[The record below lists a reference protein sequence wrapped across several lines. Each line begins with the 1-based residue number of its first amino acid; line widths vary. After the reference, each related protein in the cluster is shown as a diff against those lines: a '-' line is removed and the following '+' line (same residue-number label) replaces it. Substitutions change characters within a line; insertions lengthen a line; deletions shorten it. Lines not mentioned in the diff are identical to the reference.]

1 MKRKILSTLLTLCMV
16 LTLVPTTAFADEGT
30 GSTPSVSAYATK
42 DQLKGVTFA
51 PDSNGNATNIGKL
64 VFGKKEET
72 LDEEGNPE
80 IYSPAEWY
88 ILGEDNKVL
97 VDNTI
102 IFAANPIKIN
112 QQFNSSDPSRQYTY
126 NYMAGTG
133 YGDYSG
139 SIEVYRNHYVVSQL
153 RAALNNMVD
162 SSNTTY
168 FTAAEKGL
176 MNTTTVT
183 TNDTR
188 NDKTYTTTDKL
199 YALAADGSDESTIK
213 AGSNNQIALAANS
226 YWNSGNR
233 SFWLRLPYDNSSTS
247 VSGDA
252 LQAEPGKKVNHS
264 SVSSS
269 FGVRPA
275 SNLNLSN
282 VLFASAATASSSDT
296 VSGTIADGTAMTLRL
311 DGSSKNI
318 GAVAYRTAT
327 GDIFATKGS
336 TTGDVAL
343 VVQGKEGN
351 KDWYYSKQIT
361 GTETEIVNV
370 SDIKSEL
377 GLSADID
384 LLTAKIWLETTD
396 AADGMIYAVDPITSD
411 NLISITPP
419 APITVDNGTAYENM
433 NLPETVQ
440 VVTAE
445 NSLTKLPVVWDTATP
460 KEGSYDPDI
469 KTEQTVTLYGSLQLP
484 DAFEHNPDGPAI
496 TTITI
501 TIKAAPAT
509 SDNSNKDNDSK
520 TDTEVNGDVTDVKDS
535 VNTGD
540 NTNLVLWIVLMLLSA
555 MGITGVTVYSRR
567 KRTTK

>member
-1 MKRKILSTLLTLCMV
+1 MKRKILSTLLTLCMA

-42 DQLKGVTFA
+42 DQLKGDTFA

-64 VFGKKEET
+64 VFGKKEGT

-80 IYSPAEWY
+80 SYSPAEWY
-88 ILGEDNKVL
+88 ILGEDDQVL
-97 VDNTI
+97 GDNTI

-112 QQFNSSDPSRQYTY
+112 QQFNSSDPSRIYTY
-126 NYMAGTG
+126 D
-133 YGDYSG
+133 YGDDSG
-139 SIEVYRNHYVVSQL
+139 SIEVYRNHYGVSQL
-153 RAALNNMVD
+153 RAELNNMVD
-162 SSNTTY
+162 SSKTTY

-183 TNDTR
+183 TNDTK
-188 NDKTYTTTDKL
+188 NGKTYTTTDKL
-199 YALAADGSDESTIK
+199 YALAADGSGESTIK
-213 AGSNNQIALAANS
+213 VGSNNQIALAANR
-226 YWNSGNR
+226 YWESVNR

-252 LQAEPGKKVNHS
+252 DALQAEPSKKVNHS

-336 TTGDVAL
+336 TEGDVAL
-343 VVQGKEGN
+343 VVQGKDGD

-370 SDIKSEL
+370 SDIESEL
-377 GLSADID
+377 ALSADID
-384 LLTAKIWLETTD
+384 FLTVKIWLETTD
-396 AADGMIYAVDPITSD
+396 ATDGMIYAVDPITSD
-411 NLISITPP
+411 KLISITPP
-419 APITVDNGTAYENM
+419 APITVDNGTAYEDM
-433 NLPETVQ
+433 SLPETVE
-440 VVTAE
+440 VETAG
-445 NSLTKLPVVWDTATP
+445 NSVTKLPVVWDTDNP
-460 KEGSYDPDI
+460 KEGSYDPSI
-469 KTEQTVTLYGSLQLP
+469 KTEQTVTLFGFLQLP

-520 TDTEVNGDVTDVKDS
+520 TDTEVDGDVTDVKDS

-540 NTNLVLWIVLMLLSA
+540 KTNLALWIVLMLLSA

>member
-42 DQLKGVTFA
+42 DQLKGDTFA
-51 PDSNGNATNIGKL
+51 PDPNGNATNIGKL
-64 VFGKKEET
+64 VFGKKEGT

-80 IYSPAEWY
+80 SYSPAEWY
-88 ILGEDNKVL
+88 ILGKDDQVL
-97 VDNTI
+97 DDNTI
-102 IFAANPIKIN
+102 IFAANPIKN
-112 QQFNSSDPSRQYTY
+112 QQFNSSNPSSIYTY
-126 NYMAGTG
+126 D
-133 YGDYSG
+133 YGDDSG
-139 SIEVYRNHYVVSQL
+139 SIEVYRNHYGVSQL
-153 RAALNNMVD
+153 RAELNNMVD
-162 SSNTTY
+162 SSKTTY

-183 TNDTR
+183 TNDTK
-188 NDKTYTTTDKL
+188 NGKNYTTTDKL
-199 YALAADGSDESTIK
+199 YALAADGFGESYTIIK
-213 AGSNNQIALAANS
+213 AGTNNQIALAANS

-233 SFWLRLPYDNSSTS
+233 SFWLRLPYDST
-247 VSGDA
+247 SGDA

-264 SVSSS
+264 NVSSV

-318 GAVAYRTAT
+318 GAVTYRTVT

-361 GTETEIVNV
+361 GTETEIVNI
-370 SDIKSEL
+370 SDIKTEL

-411 NLISITPP
+411 NLISITRP
-419 APITVDNGTAYENM
+419 APITVDNGTAYEDM

-440 VVTAE
+440 VETA
-445 NSLTKLPVVWDTATP
+445 NKSLTRLPVVWDTATP
-460 KEGSYDPDI
+460 KEGSYDPSI

-540 NTNLVLWIVLMLLSA
+540 NTNLVLWIALMLLSA

-567 KRTTK
+567 KRTAK